1 MTDTVTIDC
10 TEYCMLIAADE
21 MLADNT
27 AFDRVTNDLRNGK
40 DELVSEAF
48 SNRILDGESPLKVFR
63 ELRNL
68 SRTAL
73 AHRAGVHRVQITDI
87 ESGKS
92 NGSVA
97 TMRKLAKALGVL
109 VEDLV

>member
-1 MTDTVTIDC
+1 MTETVTIDR
-10 TEYCMLIAADE
+10 TEYGRLIAADE
-21 MLADNT
+21 MLADIIT
-27 AFDRVTNDLRNGK
+27 FDRMTNDLRNGK

-68 SRTAL
+68 SKTAL
-73 AHRAGVHRVQITDI
+73 ARQAGVHRVQITDI

-97 TMRKLAKALGVL
+97 TMRKLAEALSVL
-109 VEDLV
+109 VDDLV